1 MTANSPSSY
10 SVSLMLHGAFVAAV
24 VLTAFVLKDH
34 SLTKQPKILELVAG
48 EGDNWA
54 ATEATALG
62 TPEGVKF
69 EPAPAPAPTKPEPP
83 APAPEPV
90 APPPQP
96 VAPAPVQPPPEPV
109 VIPVE
114 RPPVTPAPVAPV
126 TPKKAEAKKPEPKTF
141 TQIVKDNA
149 ARKERQ
155 IMTKFRKEQDAKAK
169 AEAKARELEKK
180 RVTKEEF
187 DRENGKKLAANTKS
201 GSPSYQ
207 RIDTKG
213 LAGGVVGG
221 TTDQAG
227 AGGKALSRDEQDQL
241 DTYFKLLIERL
252 KAVHEKPADV
262 GDGLSTEVEFMVA
275 SNGAIGKVRITK
287 SSGNAEFDQSVL
299 AAFSAVRT
307 IGPPPSGRSE
317 TAKTRFLAKELE

>member
-10 SVSLMLHGAFVAAV
+10 SVSVMLHGAFVAAV
-24 VLTAFVLKDH
+24 VLTAWVLKDH
-34 SLTKQPKILELVAG
+34 SLTKEPKILELVAG

-54 ATEATALG
+54 AKEATALG
-62 TPEGVKF
+62 TPSGVKF
-69 EPAPAPAPTKPEPP
+69 EPAPEPPKPAPV

-90 APPPQP
+90 APPPMQ
-96 VAPAPVQPPPEPV
+96 AAPVQPPPEPV
-109 VIPVE
+109 VVPVE

-126 TPKKAEAKKPEPKTF
+126 TPKKPAVKKPEPTF
-141 TQIVKDNA
+141 SEMVKQRAD
-149 ARKERQ
+149 RKERLTMAQ
-155 IMTKFRKEQDAKAK
+155 FRKEQAAKAK
-169 AEAKARELEKK
+169 IEAKAAELKK
-180 RVTKEEF
+180 NQQTKAEF
-187 DRENGKKLAANTKS
+187 DRENAKKLAANTKN
-201 GSPSYQ
+201 GTPSYQ

-213 LAGGVVGG
+213 LATGVSGGK
-221 TTDQAG
+221 TDQAG
-227 AGGKALSRDEQDQL
+227 AGGPALSREEQDQL
-241 DTYFKLLIERL
+241 DTYFKLLIEKL

-299 AAFSAVRT
+299 AAFTAVRT